1 MLAIAIVLGV
11 VTVVALFAFAELLF
25 SPGGAVLLTGGVG
38 FCFGGPVGGGVGV
51 MLGLGLAL
59 VTAFLG
65 VLVAPSSSTRREGD
79 R

>member
-11 VTVVALFAFAELLF
+11 VIVVALFAFAELLF
-25 SPGGAVLLTGGVG
+25 SPGGAVLLAGGVG
-38 FCFGGPVGGGVGV
+38 FCFGGAVGGGVGI

-65 VLVAPSSSTRREGD
+65 VLAAPSSSPRREGD